1 MHNWFAMETE
11 AEFRRQEWMRAVS
24 NDKRAT
30 RLASRG
36 EPNLLQR
43 ISAWTLPRPSG
54 STEKSTP
61 VTARSGRLTPQ
72 GAAS

>member
-11 AEFRRQEWMRAVS
+11 AEFRRQEWVRAAR

-30 RLASRG
+30 RLGSHD

-43 ISAWTLPRPSG
+43 MSVWTRQRMARRADE
-54 STEKSTP
+54 TTP
-61 VTARSGRLTPQ
+61 AAARGGRMTPQ
-72 GAAS
+72 GAVS